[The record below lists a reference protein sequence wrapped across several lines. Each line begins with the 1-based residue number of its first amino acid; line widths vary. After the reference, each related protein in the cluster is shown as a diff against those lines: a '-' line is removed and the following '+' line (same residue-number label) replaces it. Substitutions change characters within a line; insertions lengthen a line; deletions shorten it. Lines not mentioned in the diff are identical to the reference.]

1 MLRTIIKREIQE
13 YLRSSKFL
21 IGFLITVILITIST
35 IININDYKQRNK
47 DYLAAQK
54 DLTGDR
60 FYVRV
65 FRQPEV
71 LSTLVQGKDRKLG
84 NRIQMTYLNLPY
96 RTSGYMGSFSSQHH
110 RFMAGFAAI
119 DFAFVVRVVLSLMVI
134 FLAYNAISE
143 EKFRGT
149 LKLMLANRLPRDQLL
164 LGKFS
169 GGLIVII
176 VSLLIATILSV
187 VIMLIHP
194 AISLGKAEWVRI
206 VLMFGISILYLIC
219 FYTLTIF
226 ISTVINRP
234 AISMLILLQIWIFLI
249 IIYPN
254 LGVIVAEHFYKLPT
268 EQEIGQQKEAAFQPY
283 AEEHKKTQDDFNQAI
298 ESGGFPSEELRI
310 KNFELWVKRAQ
321 TDHQV
326 DMEFS
331 KKLTGQMKLAQFIS
345 IFSPA
350 VLYDQAMQR
359 LARTDMLSFERFI
372 KGAERHWHKFI
383 EWFKLRY
390 TDRSA
395 FRDTKLPEFS
405 YPVETNTKSLI
416 VTLPQVII
424 LFLFSVIFFVLA
436 YVSFLRKDIR

>member
-1 MLRTIIKREIQE
+1 MLWTIIKREIQE

-35 IININDYKQRNK
+35 IININDYKQRNQ

-54 DLTGDR
+54 EMTGDR
-60 FYVRV
+60 FYIQV

-84 NRIQMTYLNLPY
+84 NRLQMTYLDLPY
-96 RTSGYMGSFSSQHH
+96 RTSGYMGDFASQHH

-143 EKFRGT
+143 EKFQGT

-164 LGKFS
+164 LGKFF

-176 VSLLIATILSV
+176 ASLLIATILSI

-194 AISLGKAEWVRI
+194 AISLGKAEWIRI
-206 VLMFGISILYLIC
+206 GLMFGVSILYLIC

-226 ISTVINRP
+226 ISTLVNRP
-234 AISMLILLQIWIFLI
+234 AIAMLILLQIWVFLI

-254 LGVIVAEHFYKLPT
+254 LGVIVAENFYKLPT
-268 EQEIGQQKEAAFQPY
+268 EQEIGQQKIAAFQTY
-283 AEEHKKTQDDFNQAI
+283 EEEFKKNWDIFEKSIT
-298 ESGGFPSEELRI
+298 SGGRPSNEVQK
-310 KNFELWVKRAQ
+310 KNFELSAKRAELNY
-321 TDHQV
+321 QV

-331 KKLTGQMKLAQFIS
+331 HELTRQTKLAQYIS
-345 IFSPA
+345 ILSPS
-350 VLYDQAMQR
+350 VLYDQAMQL
-359 LARTDMLSFERFI
+359 LARTDMVAFERFI
-372 KGAERHWHKFI
+372 EATERHWQKFI
-383 EWFKLRY
+383 EY
-390 TDRSA
+390 TK
-395 FRDTKLPEFS
+395 FRFVDIKAWRETKLPEFS
-405 YPVETNTKSLI
+405 YPAESNTKSLI
-416 VTLPQVII
+416 AIIPQLII
-424 LFLFSVIFFVLA
+424 LFLFSTVFFVLS
-436 YVSFLRKDIR
+436 YVVFLRKDVR